1 MTPGRFV
8 YLVWH
13 RPIGAVKRSI
23 REGGPVEQWIT
34 ERGRR
39 MMEQAA
45 WQLGAGNEFGIRNSE
60 FENKAKRSGLK
71 PLELHMVVGKKFWYM
86 AAFAVASLLKVLD
99 RELVVYFY
107 SDGSLTKEQ
116 AEALK
121 RLPIQARI
129 YSAEEIQDRV
139 EKGLPRER
147 FPNLRERFE
156 NYPNIQK
163 LISPHVGSQG
173 AKIVLDADVLF
184 FGRPNELTEWQQ
196 NPKEVLCATDM
207 EENYGYPREFLE
219 RLTGG
224 KLPRRV
230 NVGITGLVSEKID
243 WDLLEKWCGELHAK
257 QGTSYYLEQALIAM
271 LSVKAGY
278 NQLEKDKY
286 ITYPS
291 EVQMQERV
299 GTMQHYVDLSKKGY
313 FRKLWRDFI

>member
-23 REGGPVEQWIT
+23 REGGPIEQWKT

-39 MMEQAA
+39 EMEKAA
-45 WQLGAGNEFGIRNSE
+45 VSLGLSLSLSGIKSQ
-60 FENKAKRSGLK
+60 KSQLK

-86 AAFAVASLLKVLD
+86 AALAVVSLLKQLD
-99 RELVVYFY
+99 RGLVVHFY
-107 SDGSLTKEQ
+107 SDGSLAKEQ
-116 AEALK
+116 EEALG
-121 RLPIQARI
+121 RLPIGAVFHGP
-129 YSAEEIQDRV
+129 EEILKRV
-139 EKGLPRER
+139 EKGLPKER

-184 FGRPNELTEWQQ
+184 FRRPDELTEWQEK
-196 NPKEVLCATDM
+196 PRGVLCATDI
-207 EENYGYPREFLE
+207 EENYGYPRESLE

-224 KLPRRV
+224 RLAREV

-243 WDLLEKWCGELHAK
+243 WELLEQWCAELHLAH
-257 QGTSYYLEQALIAM
+257 GTNYYLEQALIAM
-271 LSVKAGY
+271 LGVKAGC
-278 NQLEKDKY
+278 NQLDKDKY

-291 EVQMQERV
+291 ELQMRDRM
-299 GTMQHYVDLSKKGY
+299 GTMQHYVDLSKKWY
-313 FRKLWRDFI
+313 FRENWRRVLLD